1 MQTITLQ
8 MLALH
13 RRRHCIRQQLFQRQ
27 QRRLFWIWQK
37 PFNWNSLEISRP
49 EVLSKKDVP
58 RNFTKFTG
66 KHLSHPLVQV
76 FSCEF
81 CEIFKDTIL
90 HRAPLVAAS
99 ARLLFDSYSQL
110 KYWTDDLKR
119 KLNLR
124 KVRAAVILLKYF
136 VLDEGVLKELDA
148 V

>member
-1 MQTITLQ
+1 MWVFVQQKMIRGKLMQAITLQ

-81 CEIFKDTIL
+81 CEILKTRFYTEHL
-90 HRAPLVAAS
+90 WWLLLLVYYLIA
-99 ARLLFDSYSQL
+99 
-110 KYWTDDLKR
+110 TVN
-119 KLNLR
+119 LN
-124 KVRAAVILLKYF
+124 I
-136 VLDEGVLKELDA
+136 ELMIWKGN
-148 V
+148 